1 MRKETGEE
9 PRESTKMFALT
20 MILMKFLLLAIAVGV
35 LWLAQMILMPEGS
48 QLNLITRGFNL
59 L

>member
-1 MRKETGEE
+1 MRKGTGEE

-20 MILMKFLLLAIAVGV
+20 MILMKFLLLAIAVGIF
-35 LWLAQMILMPEGS
+35 WLAQIILMQGS
-48 QLNLITRGFNL
+48 QLNHLTHGFNL